1 MGGPLLKKQAKEVLF
16 SDHYRKDKD
25 IDTDLAA
32 DCVHCGK
39 KSLDGEPNKFKSI
52 KKYRKGELIAVYREY
67 DEYFFIITAFWNE
80 RGRKIK

>member
-1 MGGPLLKKQAKEVLF
+1 MKKQAKEFLF

-25 IDTDLAA
+25 IDVGLSA

-39 KSLDGEPNKFKSI
+39 KSLDGESNKFKSI
-52 KKYRKGELIAVYREY
+52 KKYKKGELIVVYREY

-80 RGRKIK
+80 RGRKRK